1 MIKESDLKRLMSSRV
16 VRRVTR
22 ESNPTLSSKVKLE
35 NAEIELLS
43 LKSGSKLDFSKLALM
58 KSRKTVIIKVEIE
71 NKTNLKL
78 RLNVL
83 MK

>member
-1 MIKESDLKRLMSSRV
+1 M
-16 VRRVTR
+16 RRVTR

-58 KSRKTVIIKVEIE
+58 KLRKTVIIKVKIE
-71 NKTNLKL
+71 NKINLKL

>member
-1 MIKESDLKRLMSSRV
+1 MKRLMSSRV

>member
-1 MIKESDLKRLMSSRV
+1 MSSRV

-58 KSRKTVIIKVEIE
+58 KLRKTVIIIVKIE
-71 NKTNLKL
+71 NKINLKL

>member
-1 MIKESDLKRLMSSRV
+1 MSSRV

>member
-1 MIKESDLKRLMSSRV
+1 MIQESDLKRLMSSRV

-58 KSRKTVIIKVEIE
+58 KLRKTVIIKVKIE
-71 NKTNLKL
+71 NKINLKL

>member
-1 MIKESDLKRLMSSRV
+1 MKRLMSSRV

-58 KSRKTVIIKVEIE
+58 KLRKTVIIKVKIE
-71 NKTNLKL
+71 NKINLKL